1 MTLRAAAD
9 TEDAGS
15 VDEEAA
21 TARLVLAPTLGWTS
35 GLASELSCR
44 S

>member
-15 VDEEAA
+15 VHEEAA
-21 TARLVLAPTLGWTS
+21 TERIVLAPSLG
-35 GLASELSCR
+35 
-44 S
+44 